1 MLITTS
7 IIFSI
12 VVLSVVTYIVIQDE
26 NSDNIP
32 NTIDDKVKE
41 ITTNIKERIEEVKEV
56 DLEKMKH

>member
-26 NSDNIP
+26 NSDNVP

-41 ITTNIKERIEEVKEV
+41 V
-56 DLEKMKH
+56 DLEKK

>member
-26 NSDNIP
+26 NSDNVP

-41 ITTNIKERIEEVKEV
+41 V
-56 DLEKMKH
+56 DLEKKIKH

>member
-12 VVLSVVTYIVIQDE
+12 VVLLVVTYIVIQDE
-26 NSDNIP
+26 NSDNVP

-41 ITTNIKERIEEVKEV
+41 V
-56 DLEKMKH
+56 DLEKK

>member
-41 ITTNIKERIEEVKEV
+41 ITTDIKERIEEVKEI
-56 DLEKMKH
+56 DLEKIKH

>member
-26 NSDNIP
+26 NSDNVP

-41 ITTNIKERIEEVKEV
+41 V
-56 DLEKMKH
+56 DLEKIKH